1 MSFSCSFVFCYSDT
15 FKSLVQEE
23 SIEEDCKSCFSVW
36 KIDSDGYNQVITQGC
51 WSVALNCIQDDQCV
65 HDPKLLSTHESKWS
79 NFSICCCRGP
89 MCNENL
95 VTKIF
100 TKVDEEVTIPT
111 LVLIAFSLVAIML
124 AVAISLFYAAKH
136 RKWRRKA
143 EKKNCLENV
152 PDDCARMEIGKI
164 CVSSKEKLLSNGS
177 NVIRE
182 PTLNLNNFML
192 DGVLS
197 EETLATVVHHLKR
210 RQRRQSG
217 GDVHGPA
224 EVAGKK
230 FKSSQIQRFRKETK
244 VYQLLN
250 ELDYAS
256 FFMHWYGSYEN
267 ETSSVSDLDK
277 ELLIC
282 LELAPL
288 GPLSLFLTANTLD
301 WLQLSR
307 MLLDIS
313 RGIGRSN
320 Y

>member
-1 MSFSCSFVFCYSDT
+1 
-15 FKSLVQEE
+15 
-23 SIEEDCKSCFSVW
+23 
-36 KIDSDGYNQVITQGC
+36 
-51 WSVALNCIQDDQCV
+51 
-65 HDPKLLSTHESKWS
+65 
-79 NFSICCCRGP
+79 

-111 LVLIAFSLVAIML
+111 LVLISFSLVAVML

-177 NVIRE
+177 NIIRE
-182 PTLNLNNFML
+182 PTLNLNNFMF

-256 FFMHWYGSYEN
+256 FFLHWYGSYEN

-301 WLQLSR
+301 WHQLSR